1 MMGCNGEK
9 GEGEKGEGGEGRG
22 GVGEFCLLLLSSGLA
37 SLYLIGIYIGVHVYV
52 FVVLSYHAHQECT
65 QHTNAP
71 IMDDIVGVCVNVWG
85 MFACMKT
92 CNCACMNTWA

>member
-1 MMGCNGEK
+1 MEK
-9 GEGEKGEGGEGRG
+9 GRREREGRG

-71 IMDDIVGVCVNVWG
+71 IMDDIVGVCVCKCVGHVCLHENMQLCLHEHMG
-85 MFACMKT
+85 IETLHCL
-92 CNCACMNTWA
+92 